1 MPCCPPPHPL
11 STAPRSARYRFAA
24 ADLIARLTDRE
35 REVLTRVGM
44 GESNQEIG
52 KSLHISPATARTYV
66 SRLLAT
72 LGARDRSQLVVY
84 AYESGLLPPG
94 KLRLPVIRHCP

>member
-11 STAPRSARYRFAA
+11 STALRSARYRIVA

-44 GESNQEIG
+44 GERNQEIG
-52 KSLHISPATARTYV
+52 KGLHISPATARTYV

-72 LGARDRSQLVVY
+72 LGARDRSQLVVC
-84 AYESGLLPPG
+84 AYESGLLTPG
-94 KLRLPVIRHCP
+94 NSAFP